1 MDFWTCDLGH
11 ETVFSKQVQRMD
23 FKYSEDQIMLKEMA
37 RKFAEQEMLPTL
49 REYEAARKVNH
60 GLLKKMAQLGLRGIH
75 LPGEYGGTGL
85 SYSDAV
91 LIWEELSRVSWTQTL
106 ISLGDSVLAG
116 TILVNTANEEQK
128 RRYLGPMCRAEKVIA
143 VAAVEPNAGSDAS
156 AIETMAVPDG
166 DEWILNGTKNFIT
179 AGGMA
184 DTVIVL
190 VQTDKSL
197 GSRGIG
203 LIAVDKNTP
212 GFSSVD
218 VEFVGGLACNA
229 ANLSFADCRVPK
241 ENMIGAIGKGLKNI
255 LSGVNTAR
263 LFISAGAVG
272 MAQSCLDA
280 CIKYTK
286 ERSQFGKPI
295 ASFQLMQEAVAKMQA
310 EILSVRWLVYYT
322 AFLMSKGLPHAKELS
337 SAKWLASELAV
348 RASTEAIRIHG
359 AYGCTDD
366 FPVARH
372 YRDAVL
378 TTILGGTTEMHKL
391 TIGRELLG
399 INAML

>member
-1 MDFWTCDLGH
+1 MN
-11 ETVFSKQVQRMD
+11 
-23 FKYSEDQIMLKEMA
+23 FKFSEDQMMLKNMA
-37 RKFAEQEMLPTL
+37 RKFAEQEMLPNL
-49 REYEAARKVNH
+49 QEYESARKVNH
-60 GLLKKMAQLGLRGIH
+60 GLLKKMASLGLRGIH
-75 LPGEYGGTGL
+75 LPKEYGGIGL

-91 LIWEELSRVSWTQTL
+91 LIWEELCRASWTQTL

-116 TILVNTANEEQK
+116 TILMNAANEEQK
-128 RRYLGPMCRAEKVIA
+128 RRYLNPMCRDQSIMA
-143 VAAVEPNAGSDAS
+143 VAAVEPNAGSDAK

-166 DEWILNGTKNFIT
+166 DEWIINGSKNFIT
-179 AGGMA
+179 GGGIA
-184 DTVIVL
+184 DTIMVL

-203 LIAVDKNTP
+203 LLAVDKNTP
-212 GFSSVD
+212 GISCVGI
-218 VEFVGGLACNA
+218 EFVGGLACNVS
-229 ANLSFADCRVPK
+229 NLSFVDCRVPK
-241 ENMIGAIGKGLKNI
+241 ENLIGAIGKGLKNI
-255 LSGVNTAR
+255 LTGVDTAR
-263 LFISAGAVG
+263 LFISAGALG
-272 MAQSCLDA
+272 MAQSCMDA

-295 ASFQLMQEAVAKMQA
+295 AGFQLMQEAVARIQA
-310 EILSVRWLVYYT
+310 EILSIRWLVYYT
-322 AFLMSKGLPHAKELS
+322 AYLMSQRLPHAKELS

-348 RASTEAIRIHG
+348 HASTEAIRIHG

-378 TTILGGTTEMHKL
+378 TTILGGTTEIHKL

-399 INAML
+399 INAII